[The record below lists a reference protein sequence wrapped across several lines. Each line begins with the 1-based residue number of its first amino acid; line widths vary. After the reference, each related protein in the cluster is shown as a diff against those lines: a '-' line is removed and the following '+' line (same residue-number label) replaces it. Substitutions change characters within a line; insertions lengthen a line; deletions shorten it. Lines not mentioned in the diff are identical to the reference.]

1 MTAQT
6 LPIHPLVISR
16 GMMHHCWAKVGY
28 TVNPYESQQMYSF
41 TKQRALVLSIIY
53 CSTTPHLKV
62 MKENRNLIHIMISMS
77 CRVIIG
83 SAGWVFVRVV
93 RGGQVEQHTVRG
105 LARRGILLRVAS
117 VGQNTFARLAL
128 LTLVVTHTNRGGSPI
143 VLLGRSTLLS
153 VFESAP
159 KHRGG
164 RHSNGTD
171 SFSLTLLTDER
182 KK

>member
-77 CRVIIG
+77 CRVIG
-83 SAGWVFVRVV
+83 SARRVSV
-93 RGGQVEQHTVRG
+93 CESSARGAGGAAHR
-105 LARRGILLRVAS
+105 ARACQTR
-117 VGQNTFARLAL
+117 NTFACRVSGPEYFCAPRPAHARGHPYESRRLPY
-128 LTLVVTHTNRGGSPI
+128 R
-143 VLLGRSTLLS
+143 
-153 VFESAP
+153 
-159 KHRGG
+159 
-164 RHSNGTD
+164 
-171 SFSLTLLTDER
+171 
-182 KK
+182 